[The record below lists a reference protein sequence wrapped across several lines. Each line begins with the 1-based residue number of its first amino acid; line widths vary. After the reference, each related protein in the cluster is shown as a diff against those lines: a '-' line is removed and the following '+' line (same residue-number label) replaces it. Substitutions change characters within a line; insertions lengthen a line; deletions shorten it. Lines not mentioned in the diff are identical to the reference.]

1 MQEELELSNEKASLQ
16 FIDEDILSL
25 MISPVGLLCLR
36 PAVYS
41 QCLYKLK

>member
-1 MQEELELSNEKASLQ
+1 MQQELELSNEKASLQ

-25 MISPVGLLCLR
+25 MISLLCLR

>member
-1 MQEELELSNEKASLQ
+1 MQQELELFNKKASLQ

-41 QCLYKLK
+41 QCVFIN

>member
-1 MQEELELSNEKASLQ
+1 MQQEHELFNEKESLQ